1 MKTDI
6 NITGSMIQAYV
17 ICPRQSWLMSR
28 QLIGDQRNDFIEIG
42 RLLAEETYSRD
53 KKEFLLPGIGKID
66 MIREDGNSITLIE
79 TKKSS
84 RMIDAAKM
92 QLLFYMYHF
101 RKKTNREILAE
112 IRVPKEKKV
121 IKLEITEESLSE
133 IEQIIELLKNILE
146 DDIPPEPKKKKYCK
160 TCSFLEFCW
169 C

>member
-1 MKTDI
+1 MKKDI

-17 ICPRQSWLMSR
+17 ICPRQAWLMSR
-28 QLIGDQRNDFIEIG
+28 QLTGDQRNDFIEIG

-53 KKEFLLPGIGKID
+53 KKEILIPGIGKVD
-66 MIREDGNSITLIE
+66 MIRETGDSITLIE

-84 RMIDAAKM
+84 KMMDAAKM

-101 RKKTNREILAE
+101 RKKTDQKLRAE

-121 IKLEITEESLSE
+121 IELELTEESSHE
-133 IEQIIELLKNILE
+133 IERIIDLLENILE
-146 DDIPPEPKKKKYCK
+146 DNIPPEPAKRKYCK

-169 C
+169 S